1 MSLSQ
6 YKEKKRGDKVK
17 PTIKDILAR
26 VTECTRVDT
35 KLFEITVSI
44 EFVDRTAEFTIERS
58 YADIVGLLKLVSKQN
73 EISSSLSFT
82 LLQECFEENTQNY
95 M

>member
-1 MSLSQ
+1 MNLSQ
-6 YKEKKRGDKVK
+6 YKEKRRGEKAR

-26 VTECTRVDT
+26 VTECMRIDK

-58 YADIVGLLKLVSKQN
+58 YADIVGLLKLVSK
-73 EISSSLSFT
+73 
-82 LLQECFEENTQNY
+82 
-95 M
+95 